1 MSRSKLR
8 NKFLKARKEESRRHF
23 NPPKISV
30 SACSAK
36 LQDVFLGNKTIEL
49 SSTIETFGKQDHR
62 VIFNNRNFWKTVGP
76 LFSEK
81 FFHKESIILNNNN
94 KTISNNEELAEI
106 FHKYFSKLAENLD
119 IIETLASNMTSSDIT
134 DPVFNVIKK
143 YKDHPS
149 I

>member
-1 MSRSKLR
+1 MTKELTKAIMNRSKLR

-23 NPPKISV
+23 NPPQNFCV
-30 SACSAK
+30 SWLC
-36 LQDVFLGNKTIEL
+36 KTTRRI
-49 SSTIETFGKQDHR
+49 FGKQDHR
-62 VIFNNRNFWKTVGP
+62 VVFNNRKLWKTVAP
-76 LFSEK
+76 LFS

-119 IIETLASNMTSSDIT
+119 IIETLASNIASSDIN